1 MAIKE
6 IEKIITVDNNQ
17 KYIDAVSLLLQ
28 KLKEKPLQEDGNE
41 GIFEKTTITYLAP
54 NDTLSKVADKLEQLS

>member
-41 GIFEKTTITYLAP
+41 GIFEKTTTYFAPSDALA
-54 NDTLSKVADKLEQLS
+54 KVADKLEQLV